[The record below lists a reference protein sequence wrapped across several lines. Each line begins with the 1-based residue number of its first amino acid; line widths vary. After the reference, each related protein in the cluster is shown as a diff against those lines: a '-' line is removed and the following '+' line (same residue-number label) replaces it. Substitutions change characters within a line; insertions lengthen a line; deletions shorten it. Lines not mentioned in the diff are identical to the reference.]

1 MIRIDD
7 FARLEISLEL
17 SFSLFERWKASWSML
32 LIHEF
37 EDEWSSTILLRSLS
51 LSSLIFDKG
60 NTIIEHYPWLSINDT
75 IDVRTSFPNPC

>member
-7 FARLEISLEL
+7 FPRLEISLEL

-37 EDEWSSTILLRSLS
+37 EDEWSSTIFFALYLS
-51 LSSLIFDKG
+51 LLWYSTKVTRLS
-60 NTIIEHYPWLSINDT
+60 NIIHD
-75 IDVRTSFPNPC
+75 